1 MQTNKDKW
9 KGIAGTLIFHGLL
22 LIAIMFLALRTP
34 LPLPEEAGVE
44 VNLGYS
50 DQGMGDIQPPVPAAT
65 ESAAAPQPETSTA
78 EELVSEQTEEAP
90 RIEPVIKPRPKIVE
104 TTPEKPA
111 PKPVPVE
118 KPQPVVNPNA
128 MYKGKTSGSE
138 GGNQG
143 ITGQPGDQGKP
154 NGDPNSNN
162 YDGQGGSG
170 GGVSYSLEGRGIKS
184 LPQPNRTFSESGTV
198 VITIYV
204 NRGGTVNRINEAPAR
219 GTTTGSSQLIQLA
232 KQAAKQA
239 KFSANPDAPEEQ
251 VGTITYIFK
260 LTSN

>member
-9 KGIAGTLIFHGLL
+9 RGIAGTLIFHGLL

-50 DQGMGDIQPPVPAAT
+50 DQGMGDIQPPIPAAS
-65 ESAAAPQPETSTA
+65 EAAAPPQPEASAA
-78 EELVSEQTEEAP
+78 EELVSEETEEAP
-90 RIEPVIKPRPKIVE
+90 RIEPVVKPRPKIIE
-104 TTPEKPA
+104 PKPEKPT
-111 PKPVPVE
+111 P
-118 KPQPVVNPNA
+118 KPQPVVKPEPVVNQNA
-128 MYKGKTSGSE
+128 LYKGKSTGSE

-162 YDGQGGSG
+162 YDGSGGSG
-170 GGVSYSLEGRGIKS
+170 GGVSYDLSGRKPKS
-184 LPQPNRTFSESGTV
+184 IPLPDTFSESGKV
-198 VITIYV
+198 VISIFV
-204 NRGGTVNRINEAPAR
+204 NRSGAVTRVKEAPAR

-232 KQAAKQA
+232 KKAALQAR
-239 KFSANPDAPEEQ
+239 FSANPDAPEEQ
-251 VGTITYIFK
+251 TGTITYNFK
-260 LTSN
+260 LN